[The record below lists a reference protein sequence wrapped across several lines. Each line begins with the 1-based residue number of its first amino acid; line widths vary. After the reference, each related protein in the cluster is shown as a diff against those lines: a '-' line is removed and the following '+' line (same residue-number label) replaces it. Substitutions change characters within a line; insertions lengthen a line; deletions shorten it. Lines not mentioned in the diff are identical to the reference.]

1 VTGIVV
7 NTRTSV
13 PRAEEDRLR
22 AVLHEA
28 QVRGPEAANR
38 TGVPHFRSHL
48 EGRVGWVEAV
58 SPVRGARLRRQLD
71 AVVWP
76 RG

>member
-1 VTGIVV
+1 MTGIVV

-22 AVLHEA
+22 AVLYDA
-28 QVRGPEAANR
+28 QGRGPEAANR
-38 TGVPHFRSHL
+38 SGVPHFRSHL
-48 EGRVGWVEAV
+48 EGRVGWFEAV
-58 SPVRGARLRRQLD
+58 SPVRGGRLIRQLN